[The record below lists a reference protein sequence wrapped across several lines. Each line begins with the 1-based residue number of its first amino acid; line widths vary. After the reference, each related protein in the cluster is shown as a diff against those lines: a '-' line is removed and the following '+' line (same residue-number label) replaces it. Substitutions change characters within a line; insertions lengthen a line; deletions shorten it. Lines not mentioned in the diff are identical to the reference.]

1 MKSESRNS
9 HRADSRA
16 MQGHSIVVIE
26 PNRQM
31 QHLLRGMIAGFGCRD
46 IRIFADMDS
55 AVASM
60 LTQLPS
66 VLLMDWDAP
75 PYGGRSLLKLIRHE
89 RMFPLCLTPI
99 IAMFSVAMQKHVE
112 SAMRLGAQAV
122 LVKPVS
128 PDVLY
133 AHIEWVFHSERS
145 LKLVGERYVV
155 AGMSEQL
162 DQETA
167 KRKQLASARQYQ
179 SEQLDQLNSIQD
191 DVDRILGS
199 SF

>member
-1 MKSESRNS
+1 MKSGKHEGGRPGRRS
-9 HRADSRA
+9 

-31 QHLLRGMIAGFGCRD
+31 QHLLRGMAAGFGCRNV
-46 IRIFADMDS
+46 RIFGDMDT
-55 AVASM
+55 AVAAM
-60 LTQLPS
+60 LTHPPS

-99 IAMFSVAMQKHVE
+99 IAMFSVAKQRQVE
-112 SAMRLGAQAV
+112 AAMRLGAQAV
-122 LVKPVS
+122 VVKPIS

-133 AHIEWVFHSERS
+133 EHINWVFRAEQN

-155 AGMSEQL
+155 AGMAEQL
-162 DQETA
+162 DQESA

-179 SEQLDQLNSIQD
+179 TEQLDQLNSIQD

-199 SF
+199 GF